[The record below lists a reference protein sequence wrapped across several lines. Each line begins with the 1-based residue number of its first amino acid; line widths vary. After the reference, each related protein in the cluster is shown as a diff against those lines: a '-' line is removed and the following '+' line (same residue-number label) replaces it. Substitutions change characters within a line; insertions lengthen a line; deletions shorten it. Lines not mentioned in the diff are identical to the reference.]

1 VSVDPLHDLTDR
13 LEQTAARL
21 RAGELEPEQ
30 AARLVEDCARL
41 AGEAATEL
49 DRRVRAAADA
59 PAREPRTPDAGAE
72 RIPGIEG
79 ELLAP

>member
-1 VSVDPLHDLTDR
+1 MSIDPLQDLTDR
-13 LEQTAARL
+13 LEQTATKL

-59 PAREPRTPDAGAE
+59 SARPADHGQ
-72 RIPGIEG
+72 G